1 MQGLIE
7 NTEKM
12 VENQYNTEHE
22 EDKYGLYA
30 TPEER
35 KKIDLDKIEETENVQ
50 LNSPNFYEHHH

>member
-12 VENQYNTEHE
+12 VENDWNKEQEA
-22 EDKYGLYA
+22 DKYGLYA

-35 KKIDLDKIEETENVQ
+35 KKIDIDKIEETENVQ
-50 LNSPNFYEHHH
+50 LNSP